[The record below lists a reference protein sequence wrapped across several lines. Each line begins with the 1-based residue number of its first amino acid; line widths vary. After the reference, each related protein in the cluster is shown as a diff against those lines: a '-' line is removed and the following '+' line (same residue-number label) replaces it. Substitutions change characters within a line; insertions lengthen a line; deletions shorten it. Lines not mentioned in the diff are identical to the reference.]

1 MNKFYI
7 QNVFFLL
14 IIFVY
19 LNNKTLATESA
30 PGKDP
35 AFISTRHCPTS
46 EEIHVKN
53 KHILCTNP
61 EEIKNADELMNE
73 AVKHLEYHAK
83 NEDGYKYCR
92 TNSYYKMLLYKKKH
106 QGHTDVEKI
115 QYTVDDP
122 NMYNE
127 VINRLW
133 NPDCDKLID
142 TGSVKR
148 KFVRAYNPNLVIM
161 QQRYK
166 KSIFGRQ
173 KYFYAL
179 ATKAEISEDITII
192 AMTSANI
199 IDHNPSNIEYKNT
212 IVENANFFKTEIDS
226 EEDIRKGKL
235 KKTFV
240 NIAGYLIEKKSKYVD
255 VTFIASVRNI
265 QILII

>member
-14 IIFVY
+14 SILVY
-19 LNNKTLATESA
+19 VNNETLATESA
-30 PGKDP
+30 PGK
-35 AFISTRHCPTS
+35 AITSISTRHCPTS
-46 EEIHVKN
+46 EEIYVKN
-53 KHILCTNP
+53 KHLLCVNP
-61 EEIKNADELMNE
+61 EEIKNANKLMKD
-73 AVKHLEYHAK
+73 AVKHLEYHAT
-83 NEDGYKYCR
+83 NENDYKYCG

-122 NMYNE
+122 DMYNE

-133 NPDCDKLID
+133 DPDSDKLLD
-142 TGSVKR
+142 KGSVKR
-148 KFVRAYNPNLVIM
+148 KFDRVYSPNLVIM
-161 QQRYK
+161 QRRYK
-166 KSIFGRQ
+166 NSILGRW

-179 ATKAEISEDITII
+179 VKKTQISKDKTII

-199 IDHNPSNIEYKNT
+199 IDHHPSNAEYKNT
-212 IVENANFFKTEIDS
+212 IVESANLFTTEIDS

-240 NIAGYLIEKKSKYVD
+240 NIAGYLIEKKDKYVD
-255 VTFIASVRNI
+255 ITYIKSI
-265 QILII
+265 SD